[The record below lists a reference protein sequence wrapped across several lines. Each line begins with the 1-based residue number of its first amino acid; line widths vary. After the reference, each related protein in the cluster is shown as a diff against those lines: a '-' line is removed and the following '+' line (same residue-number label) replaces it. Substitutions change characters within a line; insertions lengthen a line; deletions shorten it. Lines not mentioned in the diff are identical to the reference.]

1 MSTNM
6 RFERRL
12 AAVLLG
18 IVTGSALNGCAPEP
32 AEVEPL
38 IRPVRYEAVVERRG
52 GSQRTFSGTARAAVE
67 STLSFKVAG
76 TVTERPVEVGDTV
89 AKGDLL
95 ARIDPQDYRVRLQE
109 AEAGLAQA
117 RANLRNAQATYERTR
132 GLYENR
138 NASQSDL
145 DAARA
150 AAESA
155 EATVK
160 ASTQQLEAAR
170 LQLSYTRLTAPQDCA
185 IAETFVKANENV
197 RAGQDVVKIA
207 CGDCSE
213 VEVSVPETFIDRVDE
228 VASVAVR
235 IDALGKE
242 EYPAEITEVGVASGG
257 TTFPVIVRLV
267 GECPQVR
274 SGMAADV
281 TFAVSEEAAY
291 QGIVVPVVAVGE
303 DDRGN
308 YVYALETDADSR
320 WFARRRAVE
329 VGGVAAK
336 GVQIVSGLDEG
347 ELIVTAGVRRIEDGQ
362 QVKLLTD

>member
-1 MSTNM
+1 MTKYN
-6 RFERRL
+6 RFARRL
-12 AAVLLG
+12 AAALVGVVAGAGLSG
-18 IVTGSALNGCAPEP
+18 CDPKSAEI
-32 AEVEPL
+32 EPL
-38 IRPVRYEAVVERRG
+38 VRPVRYEMVVERRG
-52 GSQRTFSGTARAAVE
+52 GSHRTFSGTARAAVE

-76 TVTERPVEVGDTV
+76 TVAERPVEVGDTV

-155 EATVK
+155 EATVQ

-170 LQLSYTRLTAPQDCA
+170 LQLSYTRLMAPQDCA
-185 IAETFVKANENV
+185 IADTFVKANENV
-197 RAGQDVVKIA
+197 QAGQDVVRIA

-235 IDALGKE
+235 IDALGEE

-257 TTFPVIVRLV
+257 TTFPVTVQLV
-267 GECPQVR
+267 GECPPVR

-281 TFAVSEEAAY
+281 TFEVSEEAAY
-291 QGIVVPVVAVGE
+291 QGIVVPVVAVSE

-308 YVYALETDADSR
+308 YVYVLETDADSR

-329 VGGVAAK
+329 VGGVAAQ
-336 GVQIVSGLDEG
+336 GVRILSGLNEG
-347 ELIVTAGVRRIEDGQ
+347 ELLVTAGVRRIEDGQ